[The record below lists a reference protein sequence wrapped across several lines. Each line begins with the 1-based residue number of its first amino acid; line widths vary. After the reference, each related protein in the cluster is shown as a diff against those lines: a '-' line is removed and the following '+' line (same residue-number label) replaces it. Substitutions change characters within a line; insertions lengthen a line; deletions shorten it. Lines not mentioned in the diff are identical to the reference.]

1 MPGSGEIQNFNV
13 IKNRTNLYLGP
24 TKFMI
29 NEKYNY
35 DEYKNILNKYLKTFD
50 NDAAFHAIDSETI
63 YKIISNIYKESTNFV
78 KNIII
83 RIEHGTEF
91 IPEFYKKSEFIQITS
106 AGAKEAHPQEVKIIK
121 EEPKY
126 QILDE

>member
-1 MPGSGEIQNFNV
+1 MPGSEEIQNFNV
-13 IKNRTNLYLGP
+13 IKNNSNLYLGP

-78 KNIII
+78 KNRNLI
-83 RIEHGTEF
+83 F
-91 IPEFYKKSEFIQITS
+91 
-106 AGAKEAHPQEVKIIK
+106 
-121 EEPKY
+121 
-126 QILDE
+126 